1 RGALLERLAGVRDR
15 RADDDWHRVSVLE
28 ASSGLAKMRARNQS
42 DARRPVV
49 DEHEPHE
56 GSGIHR
62 RATPSRLRCVRPAHS
77 TLRAPSPSL
86 DPGHEPIERASRA
99 GPARQEPLLDAPV
112 PCCHPEH
119 EARTDSLQ
127 LGIALAPAV
136 ALGIEGAAQVV
147 EIALETR
154 DTDRRLLAR
163 DAVMLEC
170 ALELLELSRRA
181 LALSSESVEVAAAL
195 LA

>member
-1 RGALLERLAGVRDR
+1 
-15 RADDDWHRVSVLE
+15 
-28 ASSGLAKMRARNQS
+28 
-42 DARRPVV
+42 
-49 DEHEPHE
+49 
-56 GSGIHR
+56 
-62 RATPSRLRCVRPAHS
+62 SRLRCVRPAHS

-147 EIALETR
+147 DIALETR

-181 LALSSESVEVAAAL
+181 LALSSESVEGVAAL
-195 LA
+195 LHRGSEVGEPGRQLPVLERQPFPVHRGGDPMPEREEERGEA